1 MGKSGTSSVYVGLD
15 AHKDSIDIDSRTLL
29 MSDLRGLY
37 LRPDP
42 IVLTTPSF

>member
-1 MGKSGTSSVYVGLD
+1 MGKSSTTTSSVYVGLD
-15 AHKDSIDIDSRTLL
+15 AHNDSIDIDSRTIL

-42 IVLTTPSF
+42 LHL